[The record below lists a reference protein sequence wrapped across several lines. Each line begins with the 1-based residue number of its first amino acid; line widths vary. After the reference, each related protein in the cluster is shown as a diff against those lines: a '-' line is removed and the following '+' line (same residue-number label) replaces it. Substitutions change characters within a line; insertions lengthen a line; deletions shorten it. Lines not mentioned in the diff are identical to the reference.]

1 MGYLP
6 VHNTNCTTALP
17 NDFSET
23 SVIEAAD
30 KLKQQQLQN
39 WNEI

>member
-6 VHNTNCTTALP
+6 VHNT
-17 NDFSET
+17 DFSET
-23 SVIEAAD
+23 SVIETAD